1 MRDWHL
7 QLPLEFPCGISA
19 VPTLWEIVTLQSPL
33 PPGSH
38 FAQRCTDSMRDW
50 HWITGRSIPWFFQ
63 LYRLYERSPLLLS
76 DIPRLSDFFMTWHHY
91 RKSGSPKK
99 TIRCFCHPN
108 RKSYRFS
115 LYIILLFR
123 FKTKKSIHVGHSFT
137 HKLFFPWIST
147 DGPADKRELHTEI

>member
-1 MRDWHL
+1 M
-7 QLPLEFPCGISA
+7 
-19 VPTLWEIVTLQSPL
+19 
-33 PPGSH
+33 
-38 FAQRCTDSMRDW
+38 
-50 HWITGRSIPWFFQ
+50 FFFLMLLLFLL

-123 FKTKKSIHVGHSFT
+123 FKTKRASMSDTLSHISYSFLEFQRTDRPIRENCIRKYKHAFRRIHQLHSTPFNT
-137 HKLFFPWIST
+137 LRSAENQRHASSLSLYNSRRQNRPSAEHI
-147 DGPADKRELHTEI
+147 